1 MPSKPPNGPKL
12 RRTLR
17 RGKAVAEHLQMYKAE
32 NGSPGC
38 ADAVTGEAAGLSIS
52 RFFFL

>member
-1 MPSKPPNGPKL
+1 MAK
-12 RRTLR
+12 T
-17 RGKAVAEHLQMYKAE
+17 VTEHVQMCMAEAS
-32 NGSPGC
+32 SPGC